1 MKRVVSSRTSKMSS
15 DFERRQWETLMCR
28 SSQDMEA
35 INPQSRPKDGKQFC
49 LIPGLVQF
57 NLSAVLEFTLKEH
70 RAFFLS
76 ILSLALK

>member
-1 MKRVVSSRTSKMSS
+1 
-15 DFERRQWETLMCR
+15 
-28 SSQDMEA
+28 MEA